1 MSVDAASAACCCG
14 GGSGDVNC
22 VQWLACA
29 PPTLTL
35 NLARSDTSLRAWPTG
50 GRYADT
56 VTFSAGGQLTLGQD
70 GKYRGTI
77 LCNARQTNEFEDAA
91 EGYLFEEETQCN
103 GNAWGCPNL
112 DCCATRLLVQSEIVY
127 DEFLVSVEI
136 ACESFA
142 NGAVIGLLV
151 SASTTVNFTQT
162 SLQLFCPDPSVPNPQ
177 VTTGQEDAMSVFNG
191 YSPISAALNLL
202 PQCLPNASLDQ
213 YNFDRVATTTAPQIS
228 NLTCFRTI
236 PTYPFFQLVATC
248 NQNVGGEDI
257 GTNCG
262 DVVYTERRVS
272 VATLA

>member
-22 VQWLACA
+22 VEWLACA

-35 NLARSDTSLRAWPTG
+35 NLARSDTNLRAWPAG

-70 GKYRGTI
+70 GKYRGAI
-77 LCNARQTNEFEDAA
+77 LCNARQTTEYEVGA
-91 EGYLFEEETQCN
+91 EGGGFEEEPQCN
-103 GNAWGCPNL
+103 GNPWGCPNL
-112 DCCATRLLVQSEIVY
+112 DCCATRLLVQSEMVY
-127 DEFLVSVEI
+127 DEFLVNVEI
-136 ACESFA
+136 ACASFA
-142 NGAVIGLLV
+142 NGALIGLLI

-162 SLQLFCPDPSVPNPQ
+162 LLQLFCPDPSAPNPQ
-177 VTTGQEDAMSVFNG
+177 VTTGQEDAMSVFG
-191 YSPISAALNLL
+191 RYSPIPTLLELL

-213 YNFDRVATTTAPQIS
+213 YNFDLLTTTTAPQIS
-228 NLTCFRTI
+228 TLTCFRTI
-236 PTYPFFQLVATC
+236 PVYPYWQLVATC
-248 NQNVGGEDI
+248 TQSQGGEDI